1 MARGET
7 ARDERHSG
15 YAASVTE
22 QSEVLFIGGRAGTG
36 KTSVASALHELL
48 SAQRVQHAVIEGD
61 YLDMAYPTPWEHRL
75 EEQNLQAIWHNY
87 RALGYRRLIYTN
99 VVSVVQTDQLAR
111 AMGDNPKITAV
122 LLDVSDDVM
131 RQRLTLR
138 ESGSSLERH
147 LQRNAERRE
156 RLDRDAPAW
165 VHRVTTDGK
174 TLDQLAAEIVQLTG
188 WLSE

>member
-1 MARGET
+1 M
-7 ARDERHSG
+7 
-15 YAASVTE
+15 TE